1 MGEIKKVAVL
11 TSGGDAPGMNA
22 ALRAVVRSG
31 IKAGFTMLGVKR
43 GYAGLLNGEIEELN
57 TRSVSEILHAGG
69 TILMTARS
77 DEFATPEGVKKGAEM
92 IRNRGIDALIVIG
105 GDGSFRGAAALAKEG
120 VPVIGIPATID
131 NDVASSSYTIGF
143 DTAINTA
150 LEAIDKI
157 RDTSSSHERC
167 SVIEVMGRN
176 AGYIAYAVGVGSGA
190 EVILIPEMPYVID
203 KDVVEVI
210 RKGRDIGK
218 HHYIVVMAEGC
229 GSALDLAKELE
240 AKTGITTK
248 ATVLG
253 YVQRGGRPTV
263 SDRVA
268 ASNMGIKAISLLEEG
283 KINRL
288 VAVRDGKI
296 ADVDVFEGINMKKT
310 IPESLLKDSQLLF

>member
-1 MGEIKKVAVL
+1 MGEMKKVAVL

-190 EVILIPEMPYVID
+190 EVILIPEMPYDID

-229 GSALDLAKELE
+229 GSALDLAKKLE

>member
-1 MGEIKKVAVL
+1 MGEMKKVAVL

-77 DEFATPEGVKKGAEM
+77 DEFAAPEGVKKGAEM

-190 EVILIPEMPYVID
+190 EVILIPEMPYDID

-229 GSALDLAKELE
+229 GSALDLAKKLE